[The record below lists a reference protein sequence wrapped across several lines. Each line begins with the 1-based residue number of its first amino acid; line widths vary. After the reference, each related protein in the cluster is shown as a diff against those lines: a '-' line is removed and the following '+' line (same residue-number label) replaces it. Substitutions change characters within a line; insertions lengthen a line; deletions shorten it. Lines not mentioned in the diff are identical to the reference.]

1 MKLEKQA
8 ITLKIKIII
17 VELSR
22 NEKKKTYIMIIIHS
36 LKNLS
41 HRFTFEVFV
50 KSFIKWLVFSSNW
63 MNL

>member
-22 NEKKKTYIMIIIHS
+22 NEKKK
-36 LKNLS
+36 NL
-41 HRFTFEVFV
+41 HYDYN
-50 KSFIKWLVFSSNW
+50 SFFKESVTSFYF
-63 MNL
+63 

>member
-22 NEKKKTYIMIIIHS
+22 NEKK
-36 LKNLS
+36 NLHYDYNS
-41 HRFTFEVFV
+41 FFK
-50 KSFIKWLVFSSNW
+50 KSVTSFYF
-63 MNL
+63 